1 MLKINALDQIIFS
14 INFPQSIN
22 ISSNLIEHLEM
33 LAEFSW
39 CATSFTL
46 LNPIWCSNVI
56 CTAKLIKFLKQ
67 TSIRLLSDYARRIT
81 TPWQRTVKKYWCIAA
96 HTKQFDDWA
105 DSDRLQPMQQLH
117 YDWFGD
123 RVGLIK
129 G

>member
-1 MLKINALDQIIFS
+1 
-14 INFPQSIN
+14 
-22 ISSNLIEHLEM
+22 
-33 LAEFSW
+33 
-39 CATSFTL
+39 
-46 LNPIWCSNVI
+46 
-56 CTAKLIKFLKQ
+56 
-67 TSIRLLSDYARRIT
+67 LLSDYARRIT